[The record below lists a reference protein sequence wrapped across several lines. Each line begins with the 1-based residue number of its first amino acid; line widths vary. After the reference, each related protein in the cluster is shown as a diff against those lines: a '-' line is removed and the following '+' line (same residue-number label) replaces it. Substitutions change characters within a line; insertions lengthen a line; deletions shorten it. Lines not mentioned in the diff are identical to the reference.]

1 MPSHQSA
8 VSTLIREVLA
18 DPDLAHDEVFRR
30 LLQAGLQDLVD
41 AEAAAVIGAQRYER
55 TPERT
60 NRRNGKRLKTV
71 ATTAGEVE
79 LAIPKL
85 RTGSFFPSLLHPRRR
100 VDKALYAVICSAWI
114 EGVSTRKVDDLVK
127 ALGNESGI
135 SRSTVSR
142 ICKDIDEG
150 VKEFLARSL
159 DHTWFPYLFVDAT
172 YLDVRVG
179 HRVVCRALVVATG
192 VSAEGRRE
200 ILGMALGDA
209 ETVDFWTSFLRSL
222 RERGL
227 KVPSPEDPTGVVL
240 VTSDAH
246 AGIRAAVRAILP
258 GASWQR
264 CRVHFARNI
273 TSRLGSARSKPVNAL
288 VSTIFAQT
296 SQEAVAAQYKHV
308 IDALRDPFPEIAQ
321 MLIDAEPDLTAF
333 AAFPREHWTKIWS
346 NNPIERLNR
355 EIKRRADVVQVF
367 PNSESVTRLIGSV
380 LLEQHEEWQYGERR
394 YLSQTS
400 LRHLTDMLHTDNSTD
415 GAGGRPAL
423 PPHHHLTER
432 TPHQET

>member
-1 MPSHQSA
+1 MPATNQSA

-150 VKEFLARSL
+150 VHEFLSRRL
-159 DHTWFPYLFVDAT
+159 DRTWFPYVFVDAT

-179 HRVVCRALVVATG
+179 RRVVCRALVVATG
-192 VSAEGRRE
+192 VSAQGRRE

-209 ETVDFWTSFLRSL
+209 ETTDFWTSFLRSL

-273 TSRLGSARSKPVNAL
+273 TSRLGPARSKPVNAL

-296 SQEAVAAQYKHV
+296 SREAVMAQYKHV
-308 IDALRDPFPEIAQ
+308 IDSLREAFPEIAQ

-367 PNSESVTRLIGSV
+367 PDSDSVTRLIGSV
-380 LLEQHEEWQYGERR
+380 LPEQRGVAVRR
-394 YLSQTS
+394 TPLPVPDLTATPD
-400 LRHLTDMLHTDNSTD
+400 RHAPHRQQHRRRRRPP
-415 GAGGRPAL
+415 RPAR
-423 PPHHHLTER
+423 HHHLTGR
-432 TPHQET
+432 TPHQKT

>member
-1 MPSHQSA
+1 MPATNQSA

-55 TPERT
+55 TPHRT
-60 NRRNGKRLKTV
+60 NRRNGTRPKTV

-114 EGVSTRKVDDLVK
+114 EGVSTRKVDDLVR

-150 VKEFLARSL
+150 VHEFLSRRL
-159 DHTWFPYLFVDAT
+159 DRTWFPYLFVDAT

-258 GASWQR
+258 GAAWQR

-296 SQEAVAAQYKHV
+296 SQEAVIAQYKHV
-308 IDALRDPFPEIAQ
+308 IDSLREAFPEIAQ

-333 AAFPREHWTKIWS
+333 AAFPREHWQKIWS

-394 YLSQTS
+394 YLSQAS
-400 LRHLTDMLHTDNSTD
+400 LQRLTDMLHTDNST
-415 GAGGRPAL
+415 GGTGSRAAL
-423 PPHHHLTER
+423 PAIT
-432 TPHQET
+432 T

>member
-1 MPSHQSA
+1 M
-8 VSTLIREVLA
+8 
-18 DPDLAHDEVFRR
+18 
-30 LLQAGLQDLVD
+30 
-41 AEAAAVIGAQRYER
+41 
-55 TPERT
+55 
-60 NRRNGKRLKTV
+60 
-71 ATTAGEVE
+71 
-79 LAIPKL
+79 
-85 RTGSFFPSLLHPRRR
+85 
-100 VDKALYAVICSAWI
+100 ICQAWI

-127 ALGNESGI
+127 VLGNESGI

-142 ICKDIDEG
+142 ICKEIDEG
-150 VKEFLARSL
+150 VHEFLSRRL
-159 DHTWFPYLFVDAT
+159 DRTWFPYLFVDAT

-209 ETVDFWTSFLRSL
+209 ETTDFWTSFLRSL

-296 SQEAVAAQYKHV
+296 SREAVMAQYKHV
-308 IDALRDPFPEIAQ
+308 VDSLREAFPEIAQ
-321 MLIDAEPDLTAF
+321 MLKDAEPDLTAF
-333 AAFPREHWTKIWS
+333 AAFPREHWQKIWS

-367 PNSESVTRLIGSV
+367 PDSESVTRLIGSV

-400 LRHLTDMLHTDNSTD
+400 LQRLTDMLHTDNST
-415 GAGGRPAL
+415 AGRPAL
-423 PPHHHLTER
+423 PAIT
-432 TPHQET
+432 T

>member
-100 VDKALYAVICSAWI
+100 VDKALYAVICQAWI

-192 VSAEGRRE
+192 VLAEGRRE

-380 LLEQHEEWQYGERR
+380 LSEQRGVAVRR
-394 YLSQTS
+394 TPLPLPDLPATPD
-400 LRHLTDMLHTDNSTD
+400 RHAPHRQQHRRRRRPP
-415 GAGGRPAL
+415 RPA
-423 PPHHHLTER
+423 PHHHLTER

>member
-114 EGVSTRKVDDLVK
+114 EGVSTRKVDDLVR

-142 ICKDIDEG
+142 ICKEIDEG
-150 VKEFLARSL
+150 VHEFLSRRL
-159 DHTWFPYLFVDAT
+159 DRTWFPYVFVDAT

-258 GASWQR
+258 GAAWQR

-296 SQEAVAAQYKHV
+296 SREAVAAQYKHV
-308 IDALRDPFPEIAQ
+308 IDALRDPFPEIAR

-367 PNSESVTRLIGSV
+367 PDSESVTRLIGSV

-423 PPHHHLTER
+423 PPIT
-432 TPHQET
+432 T

>member
-18 DPDLAHDEVFRR
+18 DPDLAHDDVFRR

-41 AEAAAVIGAQRYER
+41 AEAAAVIGAGRYER
-55 TPERT
+55 TPQRT
-60 NRRNGKRLKTV
+60 NRRNGTRPKTV

-135 SRSTVSR
+135 SRYTVSR

-150 VKEFLARSL
+150 VHEFLSRRL
-159 DHTWFPYLFVDAT
+159 DRTWFPYVFVDAT

-179 HRVVCRALVVATG
+179 RRVVCRALVVATG
-192 VSAEGRRE
+192 VSAQGRRE

-209 ETVDFWTSFLRSL
+209 ETTDFWTSFLRSL

-296 SQEAVAAQYKHV
+296 SREAVAAQYQHV
-308 IDALRDPFPEIAQ
+308 IDTLRD
-321 MLIDAEPDLTAF
+321 
-333 AAFPREHWTKIWS
+333 AFP
-346 NNPIERLNR
+346 
-355 EIKRRADVVQVF
+355 
-367 PNSESVTRLIGSV
+367 SESPRC
-380 LLEQHEEWQYGERR
+380 
-394 YLSQTS
+394 
-400 LRHLTDMLHTDNSTD
+400 
-415 GAGGRPAL
+415 
-423 PPHHHLTER
+423 
-432 TPHQET
+432 

>member
-1 MPSHQSA
+1 MPATNQSA

-41 AEAAAVIGAQRYER
+41 AEAAAVIGAGRYER
-55 TPERT
+55 TPDRT

-114 EGVSTRKVDDLVK
+114 EGVSTRKVDDLVR

-150 VKEFLARSL
+150 VHEFLSRRL

-192 VSAEGRRE
+192 VSAQGRRE

-227 KVPSPEDPTGVVL
+227 KVPSPHDPEGVVL

-258 GASWQR
+258 GAAWQR

-296 SQEAVAAQYKHV
+296 SQEAVIAQYKHV
-308 IDALRDPFPEIAQ
+308 IDTLRDPFP
-321 MLIDAEPDLTAF
+321 
-333 AAFPREHWTKIWS
+333 
-346 NNPIERLNR
+346 
-355 EIKRRADVVQVF
+355 
-367 PNSESVTRLIGSV
+367 SESPGC
-380 LLEQHEEWQYGERR
+380 
-394 YLSQTS
+394 
-400 LRHLTDMLHTDNSTD
+400 
-415 GAGGRPAL
+415 
-423 PPHHHLTER
+423 
-432 TPHQET
+432 

>member
-1 MPSHQSA
+1 MPTPISLTTRSSA
-8 VSTLIREVLA
+8 ACSRPGCRTWSR
-18 DPDLAHDEVFRR
+18 F
-30 LLQAGLQDLVD
+30 G
-41 AEAAAVIGAQRYER
+41 AAAVIGAQRYER
-55 TPERT
+55 TPHRT

-100 VDKALYAVICSAWI
+100 VDKALYAVICQAWI

-172 YLDVRVG
+172 HLDVRVG

-308 IDALRDPFPEIAQ
+308 IDALRDPFPEIAR

-333 AAFPREHWTKIWS
+333 AAFPREHWTKIRPQQPHRAAQPRDQAPS
-346 NNPIERLNR
+346 
-355 EIKRRADVVQVF
+355 RRRPGLPRQ
-367 PNSESVTRLIGSV
+367 R
-380 LLEQHEEWQYGERR
+380 
-394 YLSQTS
+394 
-400 LRHLTDMLHTDNSTD
+400 LRHPPDRL
-415 GAGGRPAL
+415 RPARTARGVAVRRTTL
-423 PPHHHLTER
+423 PLPDLPAAPDRHAPGRQQHRRRQQSPRPAPHHHLTGR

>member
-18 DPDLAHDEVFRR
+18 DPDLAHDDVFRR

-55 TPERT
+55 TPHRT
-60 NRRNGKRLKTV
+60 NRRNGTRPKTV

-114 EGVSTRKVDDLVK
+114 EGVSTRKVDDLVR

-150 VKEFLARSL
+150 VHEFLSRRL
-159 DHTWFPYLFVDAT
+159 DRTWFPYLFVDAT

-209 ETVDFWTSFLRSL
+209 ETTDFWTSFLRSL

-258 GASWQR
+258 GAAWQR

-296 SQEAVAAQYKHV
+296 SQEAVIAQYKHV
-308 IDALRDPFPEIAQ
+308 IDSLKDPFPEIAQ

-333 AAFPREHWTKIWS
+333 AAFPREHWQKIWS

-367 PNSESVTRLIGSV
+367 PDSESVTRLIGSV

-400 LRHLTDMLHTDNSTD
+400 LQRLTDMLHTDNST
-415 GAGGRPAL
+415 AGRPAL
-423 PPHHHLTER
+423 PAIT
-432 TPHQET
+432 T